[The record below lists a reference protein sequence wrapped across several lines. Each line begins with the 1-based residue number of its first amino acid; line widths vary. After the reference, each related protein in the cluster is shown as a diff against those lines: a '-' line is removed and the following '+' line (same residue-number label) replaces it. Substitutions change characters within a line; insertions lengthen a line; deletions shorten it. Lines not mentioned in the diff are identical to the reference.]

1 MGFFEVEI
9 TIVAK
14 VTETVE
20 ASSKEEAED
29 IVDEMIDQNKIDLSY
44 ESYEVEITNVEE
56 VEE

>member
-1 MGFFEVEI
+1 M
-9 TIVAK
+9 
-14 VTETVE
+14 TETVE

>member
-9 TIVAK
+9 TIVGK